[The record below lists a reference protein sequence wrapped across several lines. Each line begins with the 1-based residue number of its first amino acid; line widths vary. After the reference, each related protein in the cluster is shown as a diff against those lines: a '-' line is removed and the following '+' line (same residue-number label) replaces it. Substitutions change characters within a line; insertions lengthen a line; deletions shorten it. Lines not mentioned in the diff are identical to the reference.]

1 MDGLDLYKK
10 RKHFGITQSDLAA
23 HLGYY
28 SNGEPNRSMI
38 ARMESGMQK
47 INFRHKMLIDDY
59 FEKLNFKMNMRPQ
72 EESENV

>member
-10 RKHFGITQSDLAA
+10 RKRFGITQSELAA

-38 ARMESGMQK
+38 ARMENGLQK
-47 INFRHKMLIDDY
+47 INYRHKMLIDDY
-59 FEKLNFKMNMRPQ
+59 FEKLNFQRNMRPQ
-72 EESENV
+72 EVTEDV

>member
-23 HLGYY
+23 HLGYM

-38 ARMESGMQK
+38 ARFECDFAP
-47 INFRHKMLIDDY
+47 INPRVSMLLDTY
-59 FEKLNFKMNMRPQ
+59 FSKVVNK
-72 EESENV
+72 